1 MEIPLK
7 AEALDK
13 LAEAALEEDLGPGD
27 LTTNALVPGDATG
40 KASIRAK
47 ADGVV
52 AGQFVA
58 EAVYRKLGVEYEI
71 VASDGS
77 RVEPGMVVGRA
88 RGKIRSLLE
97 GERAALNFLAR
108 LSGVAT
114 LASRFVTAVEGT
126 KARILDT
133 RKTTPLY
140 RALEKYAVRA
150 GGATNHRMGLGDQV
164 LVKENHV
171 AGARAA
177 GEAGRFSAAVK
188 LLMERVPD
196 GTVIGIEVTDLS
208 ELHIALEVEPAYV
221 LCDNFGT
228 DDLRLAVQI
237 RDGWPG
243 PHQTEIEASGGVTL
257 ENVAE
262 VAATGVDRISVGAL
276 THSAPA
282 LDLSMTVLS
291 E

>member
-88 RGKIRSLLE
+88 RGDRSRKLRQAMSLAVDAEEFKRIFINGRGVQAQTPIPPGIFGYDPEYRNPYRTPDLDRARELLDE
-97 GERAALNFLAR
+97 
-108 LSGVAT
+108 
-114 LASRFVTAVEGT
+114 AVNGFS
-126 KARILDT
+126 
-133 RKTTPLY
+133 
-140 RALEKYAVRA
+140 RA
-150 GGATNHRMGLGDQV
+150 GGVQRAENQV
-164 LVKENHV
+164 TGV
-171 AGARAA
+171 
-177 GEAGRFSAAVK
+177 GRFNGQ
-188 LLMERVPD
+188 
-196 GTVIGIEVTDLS
+196 GTGFQVAHLS
-208 ELHIALEVEPAYV
+208 DHYYVRILSQGPAK
-221 LCDNFGT
+221 
-228 DDLRLAVQI
+228 
-237 RDGWPG
+237 
-243 PHQTEIEASGGVTL
+243 GG
-257 ENVAE
+257 
-262 VAATGVDRISVGAL
+262 GK
-276 THSAPA
+276 
-282 LDLSMTVLS
+282 
-291 E
+291 